1 MLKDLEDY
9 SSHSELTKQRDL
21 LSARGRSSLAPSPC
35 SYSLMQHCGT
45 TTLWLHYKLSYIAFG
60 RLLQCPTNQRTRNF
74 ESTKADISRSN
85 HKLSTTSLLKSIH
98 KATYNQTGPTS
109 TLPMTTVYSDTIMS
123 QPTMRE
129 PFTKLTHKKAYEA
142 ISSPQPTLS
151 QKGKTL
157 LISAAPKELASPSAT
172 SSQQQALPTSSSLH
186 KVLGDWHRQRR
197 L

>member
-1 MLKDLEDY
+1 
-9 SSHSELTKQRDL
+9 
-21 LSARGRSSLAPSPC
+21 
-35 SYSLMQHCGT
+35 
-45 TTLWLHYKLSYIAFG
+45 
-60 RLLQCPTNQRTRNF
+60 
-74 ESTKADISRSN
+74 
-85 HKLSTTSLLKSIH
+85 
-98 KATYNQTGPTS
+98 
-109 TLPMTTVYSDTIMS
+109 MTTVYSDTIMS